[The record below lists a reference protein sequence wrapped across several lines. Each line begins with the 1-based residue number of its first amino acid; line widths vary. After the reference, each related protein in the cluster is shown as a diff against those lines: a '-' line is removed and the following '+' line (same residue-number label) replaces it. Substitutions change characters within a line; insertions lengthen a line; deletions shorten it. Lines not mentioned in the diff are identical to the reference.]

1 MRRVFRNLLKFYGR
15 VEEIMDSGE
24 NIGPRLTRRSLL
36 ESAGALGASMVIPS
50 AKAAG
55 QESSTG
61 ASPASGEP
69 AGLRIRSVKASVHN
83 VPVKVPLLNRN
94 LKTQFVFVEVNTDE
108 GLTGYGLTGNLQSF
122 GVRELINRQLA
133 PFLKGSSALDTE
145 ARWQEMF
152 LTFNPRYQ
160 TGAWSSAVSAID
172 IALWDLKGKY
182 LKQPVWRLLGGAKQ
196 TVPAYITFGLLEFK
210 RDQLVEMVK
219 RFVAEGQN
227 KFKMVVAIDNGAD
240 PAEDLARVK
249 AVREAIGAND
259 DLMIDGN
266 YLFPINRALEL
277 AKWVEPYNITWFEEP
292 LYGNDARLLRQL
304 RERCSVPISAGQNE
318 GSRFRHLELL
328 QHGSIDILQ
337 PNVCY
342 VGGYTEGLKVAGMAQ
357 AFNVLVADGG
367 GWPHHNMHLQAA
379 VSNGWRVE
387 FHYLMWKV
395 GETIYKSTPEPV
407 KGFVTLTEEPGL
419 GLEPNRE
426 ALEEYLE
433 N

>member
-1 MRRVFRNLLKFYGR
+1 MKPG
-15 VEEIMDSGE
+15 
-24 NIGPRLTRRSLL
+24 LTRRSLL
-36 ESAGALGASMVIPS
+36 ESAGALGAAMALPS
-50 AKAAG
+50 AA
-55 QESSTG
+55 SSAERQPET
-61 ASPASGEP
+61 ASHAERR
-69 AGLRIRSVKASVHN
+69 LTIRSIEASVHS
-83 VPVKVPLLNRN
+83 VPVRVPFLDRELS
-94 LKTQFVFVEVNTDE
+94 TQFVFVEITTAE
-108 GLTGYGLTGNLQSF
+108 GLSGFGLTGHLQSF
-122 GVRELINRQLA
+122 GIRELINRQLG
-133 PFLKGSSALDTE
+133 PFLKGKSALDTE

-182 LKQPVWRLLGGAKQ
+182 LRQPVWRLLGGAKQ
-196 TVPAYITFGLLEFK
+196 TVPAYITFGLLEFD

-219 RFVAEGQN
+219 TFVAQGQN
-227 KFKMVVAIDNGAD
+227 KFKMVVAINNGAD

-249 AVREAIGAND
+249 AVREAIGATD

-292 LYGNDARLLRQL
+292 LYGNDARLLAQL
-304 RERCSVPISAGQNE
+304 RERCAVPISAGQNE

-342 VGGYTEGLKVAGMAQ
+342 VGGYTEAVKVAGMAQ
-357 AFNVLVADGG
+357 AFNVLIANGG

-395 GETIYKSTPEPV
+395 GETIYKSTPEP
-407 KGFVTLTEEPGL
+407 KEGFVTLSEEPGL
-419 GLEPNRE
+419 GLEPKRE
-426 ALEEYLE
+426 VLKEYLVV
-433 N
+433 